1 MRNTILLQ
9 PKQIRVFVI
18 TLIVLCC
25 GVLFQNAA
33 WSENN
38 IATAT
43 DETDTVV
50 AGKIIQQQQAQASKP
65 QINSQAASSVTPQ
78 TQVANDMADGESIR
92 GLPTL
97 NQPVIDQANV
107 LSETEKQQL
116 SQKIL
121 NLYQQGKAQIGIVI
135 VPTTGQ
141 EDIFDYALRVGE
153 KWQLGSSKRDNG
165 LLIAVAIN
173 DHRIQILTGYGLE
186 GVLPDIVASR
196 IIRNQITPYFKQAQ
210 YAQGLNAG
218 LDEIGRIL
226 NLDPEVA
233 QQAAQ
238 DLKER
243 QHQAAE
249 EQQAK
254 QTTLTMALFILVAG
268 VVGSF
273 IVGRPLSASTAGVA
287 AAVAGFVNGAGVVMS
302 LLLGFG
308 IFFLLITSIA
318 QLILQAILSGAGGG
332 GRGEVIINISMSTLS
347 DIECRVLD
355 NRLHA
360 GVIPLVMPLSGLDYF
375 DLYSESS
382 FLYCGKNHPLFN
394 QCSSINL
401 NELKKWQAILPNYAI
416 TSEAVKLHQL
426 LDCKATASD
435 REGIA
440 FLILTGKFL
449 GFLPDHYA
457 KKWVEDG
464 VMQPVLKDKMH
475 YSTPMCLITHKGKSH
490 NNILK
495 TFMEMLEKRIANN

>member
-9 PKQIRVFVI
+9 SKQIKVFVI
-18 TLIVLCC
+18 TLMVLCC
-25 GVLFQNAA
+25 SVLFQSAA

-50 AGKIIQQQQAQASKP
+50 AGKIIQQQQAQALKP
-65 QINSQAASSVTPQ
+65 KVNEQAASSAAPQ
-78 TQVANDMADGESIR
+78 AQVANDMADGESIR

-97 NQPVIDQANV
+97 NQPVIDQANI
-107 LSETEKQQL
+107 LSEAEKQQL
-116 SQKIL
+116 NQKIL

-165 LLIAVAIN
+165 LLIAVAVN
-173 DHRIQILTGYGLE
+173 DRRIQILTGYGLE

-218 LDEIGRIL
+218 VDEIGRIL

-254 QTTLTMALFILVAG
+254 QTTLTMALFILIAG
-268 VVGSF
+268 IVGSF

-287 AAVAGFVNGAGVVMS
+287 AAVAGFVNGAGLVTS

-318 QLILQAILSGAGGG
+318 QLILQAILSGSGGG
-332 GRGEVIINISMSTLS
+332 GRGGGFGGGGGGYGGGGG
-347 DIECRVLD
+347 RFGGGG
-355 NRLHA
+355 A
-360 GVIPLVMPLSGLDYF
+360 SG
-375 DLYSESS
+375 S
-382 FLYCGKNHPLFN
+382 
-394 QCSSINL
+394 
-401 NELKKWQAILPNYAI
+401 W
-416 TSEAVKLHQL
+416 
-426 LDCKATASD
+426 
-435 REGIA
+435 
-440 FLILTGKFL
+440 
-449 GFLPDHYA
+449 
-457 KKWVEDG
+457 
-464 VMQPVLKDKMH
+464 
-475 YSTPMCLITHKGKSH
+475 
-490 NNILK
+490 
-495 TFMEMLEKRIANN
+495 